1 MINIDLSFPTQLE
14 VTAGSAALVSP
25 AAPGGPRG
33 ATRLERSLQVQSLV
47 ETWSRMC
54 PGPGPGP
61 GLSPTP
67 CCRETMKKLWWTV
80 ANQAPPPTT
89 ASRGKCW
96 KVRPRPLLVCL
107 DHSLTSCLAGHR
119 AMLVA
124 VPQRHRGRRH
134 HRRRRDIVHQEGR
147 GSPHHCGSCLVTSD
161 LPADS
166 PSRRVLAIL
175 GAANTD
181 QGHTPCQLFT
191 QLDELTVGGGDSPEW
206 KEAAR

>member
-47 ETWSRMC
+47 ETRSRMC
-54 PGPGPGP
+54 PDPGPGP

-96 KVRPRPLLVCL
+96 KVRPRTPPAGVSGPLSHFLSGRSPS
-107 DHSLTSCLAGHR
+107 DAGRRPSTPPRPPTSPQEAGHC
-119 AMLVA
+119 ASGGAGLSPPLWVLS
-124 VPQRHRGRRH
+124 
-134 HRRRRDIVHQEGR
+134 RD
-147 GSPHHCGSCLVTSD
+147 L
-161 LPADS
+161 
-166 PSRRVLAIL
+166 
-175 GAANTD
+175 
-181 QGHTPCQLFT
+181 
-191 QLDELTVGGGDSPEW
+191 
-206 KEAAR
+206 